1 MVLAL
6 TVGGSVVVLVVV
18 GLFVFG
24 LRRRL
29 IQRSGGTFDCS
40 LRWDVPEEPDTCG
53 KGWVYGV
60 ARYNGDRIEWFRVFS
75 YAPRPRRVL
84 ERSAIEVAGR
94 RLPRARRSWRC
105 SPTPCPRLSAPG
117 DPPGAGDERGRADRV
132 PRLAGGGAARAASE
146 CGVARPLAG
155 RRIAGDDGS
164 GGPCA
169 AACSF
174 SRRGI
179 YSRPLLIALTSS
191 PLAVSPLNSQKNAPP
206 RPWLLAQAILVP
218 MVAGVS

>member
-6 TVGGSVVVLVVV
+6 TACGVVVALVVV

-40 LRWDVPEEPDTCG
+40 LRWNVPAEPDTSG
-53 KGWVYGV
+53 KGWGYGI

-94 RLPRARRSWRC
+94 RLPDGEEELALLSDAVILTCLHRG
-105 SPTPCPRLSAPG
+105 TRLELAMSEDALTG
-117 DPPGAGDERGRADRV
+117 FLAWLEAAPPGQRV
-132 PRLAGGGAARAASE
+132 N
-146 CGVARPLAG
+146 VA
-155 RRIAGDDGS
+155 
-164 GGPCA
+164 
-169 AACSF
+169 
-174 SRRGI
+174 
-179 YSRPLLIALTSS
+179 
-191 PLAVSPLNSQKNAPP
+191 
-206 RPWLLAQAILVP
+206 
-218 MVAGVS
+218 

>member
-6 TVGGSVVVLVVV
+6 SVIGAVLALVVV

-40 LRWDVPEEPDTCG
+40 LRWDVAEEPDTSG
-53 KGWVYGV
+53 KGWSYGV

-94 RLPRARRSWRC
+94 RGPEGEEELALLSDAVILACHHRG
-105 SPTPCPRLSAPG
+105 TRLELAMSEDALTG
-117 DPPGAGDERGRADRV
+117 FLAWLEAAPPGQRV
-132 PRLAGGGAARAASE
+132 N
-146 CGVARPLAG
+146 VA
-155 RRIAGDDGS
+155 
-164 GGPCA
+164 
-169 AACSF
+169 
-174 SRRGI
+174 
-179 YSRPLLIALTSS
+179 
-191 PLAVSPLNSQKNAPP
+191 
-206 RPWLLAQAILVP
+206 
-218 MVAGVS
+218 